1 MYDSDPL
8 RFLNLFSPAHRCTR
22 NLSLPTIR
30 LTRMI
35 SGWWTPC
42 SFTQTKSQPEVLD
55 HRHLF
60 FLLFCDLFEK
70 FSLPLLEKQRG
81 EEFDNAY
88 YDDPAVDDE
97 VTCTALQN
105 YYSELPEDLLFLQGD
120 EIKIEKKLGGGFYL
134 VKIAWMFPALHR

>member
-1 MYDSDPL
+1 MHQELEFAYHSTYSNDFRLVDALQFYTDKIATRGS
-8 RFLNLFSPAHRCTR
+8 RSPAP
-22 NLSLPTIR
+22 LFPT
-30 LTRMI
+30 
-35 SGWWTPC
+35 
-42 SFTQTKSQPEVLD
+42 
-55 HRHLF
+55 
-60 FLLFCDLFEK
+60 LFEK
-70 FSLPLLEKQRG
+70 FFLPLLEKQRG